1 MSYINEAL
9 RKAQTEKDN
18 CYGKVDYAASLPPE
32 RRRRPWQKP
41 IAIFAVTIVIVAAG
55 ALLAVKFFLAPVSVA
70 QKLPASSA
78 ERGTAFAGS
87 TGKQA
92 ALPMPKPAAVLAADD
107 AALKTSVAKPSAADS
122 KKVQDEKKAAE
133 IKRRQEEAAL
143 AQRSGNFSTAKTLYG
158 EILTIDED
166 NVEALNNLGV
176 VYLAE
181 KKGDKALALF
191 RRAVLLKRD
200 YLDPYYNMACLYA
213 QKNDIDQSLWY
224 LKMAISI
231 DKEVMNW
238 VKKDADMKKVVAS
251 PKFKEIDG
259 GVRN

>member
-18 CYGKVDYAASLPPE
+18 CHGRLDYVVSLPSEE
-32 RRRRPWQKP
+32 RGRPRQKRVAVLAAIVV
-41 IAIFAVTIVIVAAG
+41 IAAAG
-55 ALLAVKFFLAPVSVA
+55 VLISFKFFFAPVSVV
-70 QKLPASSA
+70 QKLPESSA

-87 TGKQA
+87 TEKREA
-92 ALPMPKPAAVLAADD
+92 RKAEMPAAVLAADD
-107 AALKTSVAKPSAADS
+107 ATLKTSAAKQSSAEG
-122 KKVQDEKKAAE
+122 KRVQDEKKTAD
-133 IKRRQEEAAL
+133 IKRLYAEAVL
-143 AQRSGNFSTAKTLYG
+143 AQRNGKFSTAKILYG
-158 EILTIDED
+158 EVLTLDAD

-181 KKGDKALALF
+181 KKDDKALALF

-200 YLDPYYNMACLYA
+200 YVDPYYNMACLYA
-213 QKNDIDQSLWY
+213 QKNDIDQSLWN

-231 DKEVMNW
+231 DKEVKNW

-251 PKFKEIDG
+251 PKFQEIDG
-259 GVRN
+259 GVKN